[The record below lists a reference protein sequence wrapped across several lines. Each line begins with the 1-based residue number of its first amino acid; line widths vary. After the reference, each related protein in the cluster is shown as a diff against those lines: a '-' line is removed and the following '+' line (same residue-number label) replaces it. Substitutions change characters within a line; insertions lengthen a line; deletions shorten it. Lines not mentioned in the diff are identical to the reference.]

1 MTPLSFVGRAPLA
14 PRATPRM
21 AANDDALRWVE
32 ANVGAIESSSSAGGS
47 GWASFRRV
55 KAGGRELFIKTS
67 SRPSDVM
74 FLGEAVGLRAMH
86 ATESVVVPEV
96 LAFGDGDGGGSY
108 LIMQYLEFGGRADPR
123 EFGRK
128 MAQMHL
134 APCAQ
139 AEAAAGK
146 FGFDV
151 PNSAP
156 AGSNPSPPRANPP
169 RALPSAAREPTA
181 LGSPPAAAI
190 GGTPQPNTWSTG
202 SSTADWVDFF
212 REQRIGHQV
221 RTAADPRMSKEW
233 QAVLAATG
241 GLHDL
246 FEGLTITPS
255 VLHGDLWSGNV
266 ACVDGAPAIFD
277 PATYY
282 GHHEAEWGMSWC
294 ASFPPAFWEG
304 YRELIPEE
312 PGFRR
317 REPLYELYHIL
328 NHHNLFG
335 GGYGG
340 QSLSL
345 MGRLQAGHG
354 A

>member
-1 MTPLSFVGRAPLA
+1 MTPLSFVGRTPLA

-86 ATESVVVPEV
+86 ATDSVVVPEV

-156 AGSNPSPPRANPP
+156 AGRTHRRLARTHRGRCPAQRANAPP
-169 RALPSAAREPTA
+169 SAPRPRQPSAARRSRTR
-181 LGSPPAAAI
+181 GRPARAR
-190 GGTPQPNTWSTG
+190 PTG
-202 SSTADWVDFF
+202 STSSASS
-212 REQRIGHQV
+212 
-221 RTAADPRMSKEW
+221 AS
-233 QAVLAATG
+233 AT
-241 GLHDL
+241 
-246 FEGLTITPS
+246 
-255 VLHGDLWSGNV
+255 
-266 ACVDGAPAIFD
+266 
-277 PATYY
+277 
-282 GHHEAEWGMSWC
+282 
-294 ASFPPAFWEG
+294 
-304 YRELIPEE
+304 R
-312 PGFRR
+312 
-317 REPLYELYHIL
+317 
-328 NHHNLFG
+328 
-335 GGYGG
+335 
-340 QSLSL
+340 
-345 MGRLQAGHG
+345 
-354 A
+354 